1 MLVHFRKTSTRRYA
15 VVVERERAPKVIANA
30 PGYDDYLPHD
40 LLHFV
45 AEAEWG
51 LDGAVFGQLAAGGD
65 PGLFLPVEPELV
77 GRWLRRRKLRPKA
90 HPKGRRSELLALA
103 LECAWYARRRRRPLP
118 DGWDDLVAKAR
129 IDPERLSRVVASLDE
144 LAERW
149 HDLRIG
155 EELTLEWP
163 RPERRRRRATRPHRE
178 KRGRLPRRHQIR
190 DGRANGFAADT
201 PRP

>member
-1 MLVHFRKTSTRRYA
+1 MIVHFRKLGARRYA
-15 VVVERERAPKVIANA
+15 VLVERERGPALVAQPA

-65 PGLFLPVEPELV
+65 PGMFLPVDRELV
-77 GRWLRRRKLRPKA
+77 ARWVRRRKLRPKA
-90 HPKGRRSELLALA
+90 HPKGRRSELLAHVLD
-103 LECAWYARRRRRPLP
+103 CAWKARRRSQPLP
-118 DGWDDLVAKAR
+118 DGWDDLLAEAR
-129 IDPERLSRVVASLDE
+129 VDREELARVVVSLDE
-144 LAERW
+144 LADRW

-163 RPERRRRRATRPHRE
+163 RPERRPVRTGPRQRE
-178 KRGRLPRRHQIR
+178 KRGRRLRRS
-190 DGRANGFAADT
+190 
-201 PRP
+201 